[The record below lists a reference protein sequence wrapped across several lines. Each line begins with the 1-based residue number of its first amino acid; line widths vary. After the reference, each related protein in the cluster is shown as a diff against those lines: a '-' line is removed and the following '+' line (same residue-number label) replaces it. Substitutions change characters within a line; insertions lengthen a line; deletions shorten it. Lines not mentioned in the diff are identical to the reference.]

1 MYMEEFMAAA
11 NAAKAKSTLLKENGA
26 GYMASAM
33 LAGAYI
39 GFGILLIFT
48 IGGLL
53 NGQPYAKIVMG
64 LSFGIALSLVVI
76 AGAELF
82 TGNNLVMAAGI
93 FKGTVTAGQAAKLW
107 IVCYIGNWIGSI
119 ILAALFYFGGF
130 ATGDVGAFI
139 ANAAAAKMSVPLAAL
154 FIRGMLCNI
163 LVCVGVMCALC
174 AKDVPGR
181 AVGAF
186 CPVCFFVVCGFEHCI
201 ANLYYI
207 PAGLFARHLPQYEAL
222 ALEAGADLSALNL
235 TGFLLGNLL
244 PVTLGNLLGGCAFA
258 ALMWYGHKKDY
269 SSPV

>member
-82 TGNNLVMAAGI
+82 TGNNLVMAAGFFKCGNFRFHIRHII
-93 FKGTVTAGQAAKLW
+93 FLHLFFPVGG
-107 IVCYIGNWIGSI
+107 IV
-119 ILAALFYFGGF
+119 
-130 ATGDVGAFI
+130 D
-139 ANAAAAKMSVPLAAL
+139 
-154 FIRGMLCNI
+154 
-163 LVCVGVMCALC
+163 
-174 AKDVPGR
+174 
-181 AVGAF
+181 
-186 CPVCFFVVCGFEHCI
+186 
-201 ANLYYI
+201 
-207 PAGLFARHLPQYEAL
+207 
-222 ALEAGADLSALNL
+222 
-235 TGFLLGNLL
+235 
-244 PVTLGNLLGGCAFA
+244 
-258 ALMWYGHKKDY
+258 
-269 SSPV
+269 SP